1 MFSGKDLQNERDKK
15 TTRELTMLPLHA
27 FSCHI
32 TGAFK
37 FLNFQCAENCI
48 YMTVHIWEAGSWNI
62 KFAEHFLIKEEDV
75 GE

>member
-1 MFSGKDLQNERDKK
+1 MKGIKNNARIDNVAPSRF
-15 TTRELTMLPLHA
+15 

-48 YMTVHIWEAGSWNI
+48 YVTVHIWEAGSWNI